1 MYTQF
6 QVSHILKYENFQ
18 NYNQQEILNPSSVPK
33 LIHVV
38 NLILWSRT
46 NIGAVKITSESSHKN
61 FNVKS

>member
-38 NLILWSRT
+38 NLIL
-46 NIGAVKITSESSHKN
+46 
-61 FNVKS
+61 